1 MAPKGFLSKAR
12 NVIRAIFNRQE
23 TPRDMQERQDLYMSI
38 LASTHR
44 ALRLQRRINE
54 EGAETRE
61 QVEALVDEAVEKL
74 EASNATTT
82 PIVGLRYELQNIL
95 APETLKAF
103 ETFKDVDRAIPSAA
117 NASIIR

>member
-1 MAPKGFLSKAR
+1 
-12 NVIRAIFNRQE
+12 
-23 TPRDMQERQDLYMSI
+23 MQERQDLYMSI

-44 ALRLQRRINE
+44 AMRLQRRINE
-54 EGAETRE
+54 EGAETRG

-95 APETLKAF
+95 APEIIKAF
-103 ETFKDVDRAIPSAA
+103 DTFKDVDRAIPSAA
-117 NASIIR
+117 YASEEVELETDDDDKFRSTLMND